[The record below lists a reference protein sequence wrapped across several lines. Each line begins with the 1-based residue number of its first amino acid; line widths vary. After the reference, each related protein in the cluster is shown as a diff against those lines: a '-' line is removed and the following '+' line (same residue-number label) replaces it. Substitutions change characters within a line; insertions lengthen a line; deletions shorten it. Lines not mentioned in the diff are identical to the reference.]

1 MALQSADGQRAAQIA
16 TQAGVFA
23 GMIAHGDQNGRQRQ
37 MTFQQLAGVARPACG
52 KMFHEGAH
60 IHLQGAGG
68 AAARHGL
75 LCAVGLYGMEFRL
88 IHGGVSIRVFSV

>member
-1 MALQSADGQRAAQIA
+1 
-16 TQAGVFA
+16 
-23 GMIAHGDQNGRQRQ
+23 MIAHGDKNGRQRQ
-37 MTFQQLAGVARPACG
+37 MAFQQLAGVSRPACG
-52 KMFHEGAH
+52 KVFHEGAH